1 MNEIELKREEMREAF
16 GIYLRACCGKDITQS
31 PYNDLS
37 EIDDCLKGR
46 GKECLY
52 DISSIED
59 LDKELQYLEDNGLY
73 NSPQDDTQIEQP
85 QEYTDVLNNY
95 RKFLDAYEFAQEW
108 VKPHK
113 LNIDDEDGFARN
125 TIVFGAPGTGK
136 SHSIKNFLKRKSA
149 ESTDVTFHPD
159 SDYASFVGCYKPTKD
174 ADGNLTY
181 EFVPQAFIK
190 AYIKAWKLHKDQIHV
205 LRIEEINRGNCAQI
219 FGDIF
224 QLLDRYEEDSEE
236 GTKGYSKYT
245 VDTDTDLMNY
255 LKPELAKCDFSEIK
269 DEGDRE
275 DVKTGKKL
283 MLPSNLWILATMNTS
298 DQSLYPMDSAFK
310 RRWEWKYIPISYDVR
325 VKYIVTDEKNKI
337 GYNWWEFLQK
347 INSKI
352 LDVTKSED
360 KQLGFWFTGES
371 QTISISSFVNKVLF
385 YLWNDVFKDYHDSNS
400 PFGELTFQQFY
411 GNAGIDDE
419 KVKKFINNLGLT
431 EESNVYLK
439 IEENRKKI
447 EKAKSSRASKL
458 RVTFLDGT
466 IISDR
471 ESDAK
476 VLEEVLEIV
485 LEKVGLEKVRSL
497 NIQVSGCPLVS
508 PNIEDF
514 KEKYRAVVQGHR
526 LPKSGMFVFTT
537 SNIDQKTNQLELIS
551 KGTGL
556 NFKVEN
562 TSKIVFPNENPD

>member
-1 MNEIELKREEMREAF
+1 MNEIELKREELRDAF
-16 GIYLRACCGKDITQS
+16 GIYLKACCGKGITQS

-37 EIDDCLKGR
+37 EIDECLKGR

-52 DISSIED
+52 DINTIKD
-59 LDKELQYLEDNGLY
+59 LDNELQYLEEDGLY
-73 NSPQDDTQIEQP
+73 NSLQEDAIEEQP
-85 QEYTDVLNNY
+85 QDYTDVLNNY
-95 RKFLDAYEFAQEW
+95 RKFLDAYKFAQEW

-149 ESTDVTFHPD
+149 NSTDVTFHPD

-181 EFVPQAFIK
+181 EFVPQAFIN
-190 AYIKAWKLHKDQIHV
+190 AYINAWRLRKDKIHV

-224 QLLDRYEEDSEE
+224 QLLDRYEEDSEV
-236 GTKGYSKYT
+236 GTKGCSKYT

-269 DEGDRE
+269 DERDRE

-283 MLPSNLWILATMNTS
+283 ILPSNLWILATMNTS

-411 GNAGIDDE
+411 GSNGMVNKDNVITFLKSLGMEE
-419 KVKKFINNLGLT
+419 KENVVNLIEGGRQKYLDQKSKAKSNNFVVTYNG
-431 EESNVYLK
+431 EVFNG
-439 IEENRKKI
+439 
-447 EKAKSSRASKL
+447 EKAKD
-458 RVTFLDGT
+458 TFIEVIQKIGPERIQSLGRKVYNGPFIVSDKEELNGRDSVELKDNLFLLVG
-466 IISDR
+466 ISNKD
-471 ESDAK
+471 K
-476 VLEEVLEIV
+476 KKIL
-485 LEKVGLEKVRSL
+485 
-497 NIQVSGCPLVS
+497 
-508 PNIEDF
+508 
-514 KEKYRAVVQGHR
+514 
-526 LPKSGMFVFTT
+526 
-537 SNIDQKTNQLELIS
+537 
-551 KGTGL
+551 
-556 NFKVEN
+556 
-562 TSKIVFPNENPD
+562 SKIKKELSLDLDFPNENPD